1 MRSIQ
6 KIIIAIF
13 LALPI
18 IILYNCANPVS
29 PGGGPKDIEPPQVL
43 SSEPPNNSIFF
54 NKKRIS
60 ISFNEYVKLKNPNQ
74 QVLISPPFASKPEYR
89 LRGKTLI
96 IDIEEE
102 LFPNTTYTIFFGN
115 AIVDLTEE
123 NPLINYLYAFS
134 TGDHVDSLAIGG
146 EVVNAFDLQAREDI
160 FVMLFPENID
170 TIPQDS
176 IPMLSR
182 PLYVAKTDVNG
193 QFQLRNLRNEKYR
206 LFALNDVDGNYLFNQ
221 PNEEIAFLDS
231 LISPEVIELPV
242 ADTSLHNDSTMLAA
256 DSIHHDSLIVQNM
269 YDRFYRLF
277 MFQQVDSTQ
286 RLLNTEVFY
295 PPKFRITYQ
304 FGAEDPKYTVINQDP
319 GDDWKIEHLNKGR
332 DTLTV
337 WVKDMALDSL
347 QLTIA
352 DGDTIYDT
360 VMVSF
365 SRAKEILESK
375 KGKKKKKDETV
386 ERLKIKT
393 NAKGRILDP
402 GKHLRLIMGNPLK
415 SWDFS
420 TTTFFAGEDTL
431 TGAPFKV
438 VDSLATIFELDY
450 EMTEATNYGF
460 IFPDSVFFSI
470 YGLTNDSLQASFSSG
485 EIKNY
490 GNFILNVDFTDFNY
504 IIKLMDQKEVPLMEF
519 YITESQILNI
529 ENLYPGTYQI
539 KAIQDKWM
547 NKRWDTGV
555 YVNKKQPE
563 NVFYFPAEIQI
574 RANWDV
580 EESWSLP

>member
-1 MRSIQ
+1 MNIFH
-6 KIIIAIF
+6 INVIAD
-13 LALPI
+13 
-18 IILYNCANPVS
+18 ILCSAVFS
-29 PGGGPKDIEPPQVL
+29 W
-43 SSEPPNNSIFF
+43 
-54 NKKRIS
+54 
-60 ISFNEYVKLKNPNQ
+60 
-74 QVLISPPFASKPEYR
+74 PEYR

-146 EVVNAFDLQAREDI
+146 EVVNAFDLQHREDI
-160 FVMLFPENID
+160 FVMLFPESID

-231 LISPEVIELPV
+231 LISPEIFKAPF
-242 ADTSLHNDSTMLAA
+242 ADTAIIHDSTMLAA
-256 DSIHHDSLIVQNM
+256 DSTHHDSLIVQNM

-295 PPKFRITYQ
+295 PPKFSIIYQ
-304 FGAEDPKYTVINQDP
+304 FAAQDPKFTVVNQDP
-319 GDDWKIEHLNKGR
+319 GDDWMIEHLNKGR

-347 QLTIA
+347 QLAIA
-352 DGDTIYDT
+352 DGDSIYDT

-365 SRAKEILESK
+365 SRAREILERK
-375 KGKKKKKDETV
+375 QGKKKKKDERV

-393 NAKGRILDP
+393 NTKGRILDP
-402 GKHLRLIMGNPLK
+402 GKRLRLIMENPLK

-420 TTTFFAGEDTL
+420 TTTFIAGEDTII
-431 TGAPFKV
+431 GAPFKV
-438 VDSLATIFELDY
+438 ADSVATIFELNY
-450 EMTEATNYGF
+450 EMIEATNYGF
-460 IFPDSVFFSI
+460 IFPDSIFFGI
-470 YGLTNDSLQASFSSG
+470 YGLTNDSLQSSFSTG
-485 EIKNY
+485 EIKDY
-490 GNFILNVDFTDFNY
+490 GNFILNLELGDFNY
-504 IIKLMDQKEVPLMEF
+504 IVKLTDPKESPLMEF
-519 YITESQILNI
+519 YITESQTLNI
-529 ENLYPGTYQI
+529 ENLKPGNYMI
-539 KAIQDKWM
+539 KAIQDKWI

-555 YVNKKQPE
+555 YVDKKQPE